1 MGEFRLGIQ
10 KCKKTI
16 QDTVKDK
23 SAFQFRGVENLF
35 YILRKNIDQKDQS
48 SFSATFVSAPLYVPI
63 NILGIFAA
71 LFKLGRKIIFLKV
84 TANFLELI
92 QVD

>member
-23 SAFQFRGVENLF
+23 SVFQFRGVENLF

-48 SFSATFVSAPLYVPI
+48 SFSASFVSAFYLSNTYGTYSDRGLKMDFTP
-63 NILGIFAA
+63 NIG
-71 LFKLGRKIIFLKV
+71 FKMK
-84 TANFLELI
+84 
-92 QVD
+92 

>member
-23 SAFQFRGVENLF
+23 SVFQFRGVENLF

-48 SFSATFVSAPLYVPI
+48 SFSASFVSAPYYLDTFP
-63 NILGIFAA
+63 L
-71 LFKLGRKIIFLKV
+71 LFQKYFFESNRKLLRIDPSLLK
-84 TANFLELI
+84 
-92 QVD
+92 